1 MNPQLCDHVS
11 LVHTE
16 YGSVLL
22 DEKSGMYFQLN
33 ETATIV
39 AEGLADR
46 SSLESI
52 AQRIAQE
59 YDVDEGQAREDVAVL
74 VRTLRDRNLVQS

>member
-11 LVHTE
+11 LVRTE

-22 DEKSGMYFQLN
+22 DEKSGTYFQLN
-33 ETATIV
+33 PTATIV

-46 SSLESI
+46 SSLEAI
-52 AQRIAQE
+52 AERIAQE
-59 YDVDEGQAREDVAVL
+59 YDVDEGQAREDVALL
-74 VRTLRDRNLVQS
+74 VQTLRDKNLLQS